1 MLKAIFRGAG
11 TVAVGTAAG
20 QGIVLLITPLLA
32 RQYTPEEFGSLAILM
47 TISNIATALAC
58 IRYDLAVPAAKKGE
72 ALSIFLV
79 AVFAAAVSSLVAM
92 TALGIAGFFPDL
104 IWPSPFDNVMLV
116 FFCIFFVGIQQAF
129 IGLMTHERRYA
140 GVGAV
145 RFGQGGIFAALAT
158 IPAIGLL
165 FAHVLSFCVAV
176 PFAVRRMAGLR
187 ISMAEVGRSA
197 YKNRDFPLLSLPGA
211 VLDVLGYSACIWIMV
226 YFYGTA
232 EAGQYSQIQRIVGAP
247 LMLIGMSVGQVLL
260 RSSVDLKSKPEK
272 LSILF
277 SQICS
282 IALLLGFIVILA
294 VALIG
299 EPLLHWI
306 LGQQWRADTA
316 FIVPI
321 ALAVTVRACIS
332 PLSMILVTL
341 NRFDLALRWQT
352 TYFISSL
359 LLLSLAAVNLEFK
372 NFIFFYA
379 THEFILYS
387 LYLIFISKAIRKI
400 KCAES
405 SV

>member
-47 TISNIATALAC
+47 TISNIATSLAC
-58 IRYDLAVPAAKKGE
+58 IRYDLALPTAKKGE

-79 AVFAAAVSSLVAM
+79 AIFAAAVTSLVAI
-92 TALGIAGFFPDL
+92 TALGIAGFFPSV

-116 FFCIFFVGIQQAF
+116 FFCIFFVGMQQAF

-145 RFGQGGIFAALAT
+145 RFGQGGVFAALAT
-158 IPAIGLL
+158 MPAIGLL
-165 FAHVLSFCVAV
+165 FAHALSFCVAV
-176 PFAVRRMAGLR
+176 PFALHRLAGLR

-197 YKNRDFPLLSLPGA
+197 YSRRDFPLLSLPGA

-260 RSSVDLKSKPEK
+260 RSSVDLESKPER
-272 LSILF
+272 LSKLF

-282 IALLLGFIVILA
+282 IALLLGFIVIAA

-306 LGQQWRADTA
+306 LGKQWLADTA

-332 PLSMILVTL
+332 PLSMMLVTL

-352 TYFISSL
+352 TYFISSV
-359 LLLSLAAVNLEFK
+359 LLLSLAAVNLEFQ

-379 THEFILYS
+379 IHEFFLYG
-387 LYLIFISKAIRKI
+387 LYLIFISRAIRKK